1 MKYNQLIE
9 RLGDISADPVSEARA
24 ILEYCLNIKP
34 SQIPLIKDKELD
46 EDILTPI
53 LNARKNN
60 HPLQYIIG
68 RWEFMGN
75 EFIVNE
81 NCLIPRPDTEILC
94 EKALTL
100 IKKGDR
106 VADFCTGS
114 GCIGLSL
121 LLHSTLERV
130 TLVDI
135 SKEALDVAEKN
146 ARKHNL
152 TEKCTLISS
161 DIRKLPRERQFD
173 LIVSNPPYI
182 PTKDIS
188 TLSKE
193 VQKEPHLALDGGN
206 DGLDIIDF
214 LITDGLNFLAPQGKM
229 LIEFGYDQGE
239 IIDTSLAKIKKE
251 GKIKDYQIL
260 YDYGSNPR
268 VAFLQK

>member
-9 RLGDISADPVSEARA
+9 ALAEITRDEVSEARA
-24 ILEYCLNIKP
+24 ILEYCLDIKP
-34 SQIPLIKDKELD
+34 NQIPLIRNKDLD
-46 EDILTPI
+46 DCVINTIIEK
-53 LNARKNN
+53 RKTGT
-60 HPLQYIIG
+60 PLQYIIG
-68 RWEFMGN
+68 KWEFMGN

-94 EKALTL
+94 EKALE
-100 IKKGDR
+100 IVKKEDR

-121 LLHSTLERV
+121 LLHSPLEYI

-135 SKEALDVAEKN
+135 SNGALEVATKN
-146 ARKHNL
+146 AKKLGLQNR
-152 TEKCTLISS
+152 CTLVLS
-161 DIRKLPRERQFD
+161 DIRELPREGQYD

-182 PTKDIS
+182 PTRDIE

-193 VQKEPHLALDGGN
+193 VQAEPHLALDGGQN
-206 DGLDIIDF
+206 GLDIVDF
-214 LITDGLNFLAPQGKM
+214 LITDGLDFLAPQGKM

-239 IIDTSLAKIKKE
+239 ILDTSLAKIKNE

-260 YDYGSNPR
+260 YDYGKNPR
-268 VAFLQK
+268 CLFIQK